1 MNVSHHKLVEQS
13 IFSIISMKSV
23 IWTRKCRHP
32 VNSCLNTKA
41 TARWHY
47 QCEKNQTQ
55 LSRVFRTKHYR
66 HPQWNSLHRVSCS
79 ICHYQDFRQAVLCLL
94 LFPFL
99 FFVSLCWSKIALL
112 AEFLLQTIWSVDTF
126 CLHQLQCLKFGN
138 VNLRGWFIRWAIK
151 RFIFCKEEI
160 FWSLFV

>member
-1 MNVSHHKLVEQS
+1 MNVSHHNLVEQL

-23 IWTRKCRHP
+23 ILTKKCRHR

-47 QCEKNQTQ
+47 QCSKNQTQ

-66 HPQWNSLHRVSCS
+66 HPQWNSLHLSFCS
-79 ICHYQDFRQAVLCLL
+79 ICHYQDFRQAFLFLL

-99 FFVSLCWSKIALL
+99 FSSPYVCLRLPCWLSSFYKQYETSI
-112 AEFLLQTIWSVDTF
+112 
-126 CLHQLQCLKFGN
+126 
-138 VNLRGWFIRWAIK
+138 
-151 RFIFCKEEI
+151 
-160 FWSLFV
+160 LFVCTNCNG